1 MLTGLRKIFRKN
13 LGIDLG
19 TANTLIY
26 QEDEGIVFNE
36 PTVIAMSESGKV
48 LDVGARACSYLGRTP
63 DGITAIRP
71 MARGVISDFDAVSD
85 FLINILHMVRDK
97 RAIFA
102 PDVVVCV
109 PSNITR
115 TEQRTVLD
123 AVMEADVHEVWL
135 MEEVMAA
142 AVGAGA
148 AFQGAPPVMVLD
160 IGGGTTEA
168 AVISDMAYLACETLR
183 IAGDEM
189 NELVQRYM
197 KRKRGLVVSLS
208 SAERLKWDAGAVPG
222 WTGETITVQVGGKDL
237 TTGMPATCEVTSD
250 ELAPVFKGMLE
261 DIAEMAKDVLRQ
273 VDIDTLHRIGAG
285 RAVLTGGGALL
296 RGLDEYLSHHC
307 GVEFRLAKNPLE
319 TVIAGA
325 GRAVQNLS
333 EYESVFIN

>member
-1 MLTGLRKIFRKN
+1 MFTGLRKIFRKN

-26 QEDEGIVFNE
+26 QEDQGIVFNE
-36 PTVIAMSESGKV
+36 PTVIAMTDTGKV
-48 LDVGARACSYLGRTP
+48 LDVGSRASSYLGRTP
-63 DGITAIRP
+63 DGIRAVRP

-85 FLINILHMVRDK
+85 FIRSILHMVRD
-97 RAIFA
+97 RQAVLA

-123 AVMEADVHEVWL
+123 AVMEADIHRVWL

-148 AFQGAPPVMVLD
+148 AYPGASPVMVLD

-183 IAGDEM
+183 VAGDEM
-189 NELVQRYM
+189 NELVLRYM
-197 KRKRGLVVSLS
+197 KRKRGLLMSPE

-222 WTGETITVQVGGKDL
+222 WAGKTITVNAGGKDL

-250 ELAPVFKGMLE
+250 ELAPIFKNMLE
-261 DIAEMAKDVLRQ
+261 DMAEMAKDVLRQ
-273 VDIDTLHRIGAG
+273 IDIEILHGISAG
-285 RAVLTGGGALL
+285 GVVLTGGGALL
-296 RGLDEYLSHHC
+296 RGLDSYLTRSC
-307 GVEFRLAKNPLE
+307 GIEFRLTDNPLE

-333 EYESVFIN
+333 EYRSVFIN

>member
-1 MLTGLRKIFRKN
+1 LFTGLRKIFRKN

-26 QEDEGIVFNE
+26 REDEGIIFNE
-36 PTVIAMSESGKV
+36 PTVIAMSDSGKV
-48 LDVGARACSYLGRTP
+48 LDVGARASAYLGRTP
-63 DGITAIRP
+63 DGIRAIRP

-85 FLINILHMVRDK
+85 FIRSILHIVRDS
-97 RAIFA
+97 RAILA

-123 AVMEADVHEVWL
+123 AVMEADIHHVWL

-148 AFQGAPPVMVLD
+148 AYPGAPPVMVLD
-160 IGGGTTEA
+160 MGGGTTEA

-183 IAGDEM
+183 EAGDEM
-189 NELVQRYM
+189 NELVLRYM
-197 KRKRGLVVSLS
+197 KRKRGLVISPE

-222 WTGETITVQVGGKDL
+222 WTGETIAVQAGGKDIK
-237 TTGMPATCEVTSD
+237 TGLPATCQVTSD
-250 ELAPVFKGMLE
+250 ELAPIFSGLIE

-273 VDIDTLHRIGAG
+273 IDIETLHRISEGG
-285 RAVLTGGGALL
+285 VVLTGGGALL
-296 RGLDEYLSHHC
+296 RGLDKYLSKNC
-307 GVEFRLAKNPLE
+307 GVEFRLAECPLE

-333 EYESVFIN
+333 EYRSVFIN